1 MRKQRKSWK
10 SLVKLP
16 GRPPK
21 YGVDPMIA
29 ISLRL
34 PPDTIT
40 ALEKLAREAGLR
52 IDDKRT
58 GYNNLAT
65 QVLVAFAKDRRVIF
79 DDMGLVM
86 LKILGELK

>member
-1 MRKQRKSWK
+1 MRKQRKSGE
-10 SLVKLP
+10 STVKLP

-34 PPDTIT
+34 PMETIKN
-40 ALEKLAREAGLR
+40 LEKLAREAGLR

-65 QVLVAFAKDRRVIF
+65 QVLVAFAKERRVIF
-79 DDMGLVM
+79 EEMGLVM
-86 LKILGELK
+86 MKISGELK